1 MRSTPCKGNCCKNP
15 FGVCAKARNCACHI
29 SDRTMAEIERFNA
42 TSQAA
47 KRADRN
53 DNAVTRQRGAK

>member
-1 MRSTPCKGNCCKNP
+1 MRSSPCKKNCCWTP
-15 FGVCAKARNCACHI
+15 LVCGKARNCACHI